1 MPEPDAS
8 GGTKTAGDGEGVRSG
23 LDLEASDVGV
33 EDGAG
38 VDVGVRVGDV
48 AGEVEVEL
56 GMGIG
61 EVEAGAGGVGTG
73 AGEDGA
79 PGSGELG
86 AAEGV
91 RVGS

>member
-33 EDGAG
+33 EDRAG
-38 VDVGVRVGDV
+38 VDVGVGAGDV
-48 AGEVEVEL
+48 TGEVEVES
-56 GMGIG
+56 
-61 EVEAGAGGVGTG
+61 GAGGVGTG

>member
-33 EDGAG
+33 DDIAG
-38 VDVGVRVGDV
+38 VDVGVGAGDV
-48 AGEVEVEL
+48 TGEVEVES
-56 GMGIG
+56 
-61 EVEAGAGGVGTG
+61 GAGGVGTG
-73 AGEDGA
+73 AGADGA